1 MAKFSSKELSAKSGL
16 RILQFLSFS
25 RVIKMSLFKTM
36 IDELDD
42 VIFILE
48 PLIQN
53 DDRIERS
60 IEKLRDIRKKL
71 KELRK
76 IELIVQKIPD

>member
-1 MAKFSSKELSAKSGL
+1 
-16 RILQFLSFS
+16 
-25 RVIKMSLFKTM
+25 MSLFKTM

-42 VIFILE
+42 VILILE

>member
-1 MAKFSSKELSAKSGL
+1 
-16 RILQFLSFS
+16 
-25 RVIKMSLFKTM
+25 M

-42 VIFILE
+42 VILILE

>member
-1 MAKFSSKELSAKSGL
+1 
-16 RILQFLSFS
+16 
-25 RVIKMSLFKTM
+25 MSLFKTM

>member
-1 MAKFSSKELSAKSGL
+1 
-16 RILQFLSFS
+16 
-25 RVIKMSLFKTM
+25 MSLFKTM

-42 VIFILE
+42 VILILE

-76 IELIVQKIPD
+76 IELIVQKTPD